1 MNSLETIA
9 VRLRHLPGL
18 RRLKPLWSA
27 LRPLYEGVLKAFAGD
42 SGLPRVINGMDSIR
56 VLPEWRNL
64 GGAYEPEVWKLLLP
78 AIRPGDIIAD
88 VGAHVGLYAVAMG
101 ARTGATG
108 RVLAVE
114 ADPGN
119 LPHLR
124 AHLKLNV
131 VDNIVEVVPKALSD
145 HEGRAVWHS
154 QDVQSGLVP
163 GAGGGQG
170 VSVELTTLDQLL
182 GGGRLDLMLIDI
194 EGYEEAA
201 VRGGA
206 RLLADPARRPR
217 MIVVEVHPYA
227 WQASGG
233 SSATLLSLLHGLGYE
248 VSWLDGR
255 PVTEISAYG
264 HVMAVP
270 VKVKRS

>member
-1 MNSLETIA
+1 MTSLENIA

-18 RRLKPLWSA
+18 RQLRPLWSA
-27 LRPLYEGVLKAFAGD
+27 LRPLYEGVLKAAAGD
-42 SGLPRVINGMDSIR
+42 KGLPRLINGMDSIR

-64 GGAYEPEVWKLLLP
+64 GGTYEPEVWRLLLP

-101 ARTGATG
+101 ARTGVSG

-114 ADPGN
+114 ADPRN
-119 LPHLR
+119 LKHLR
-124 AHLKLNV
+124 AHLKLNE
-131 VDNIVEVVPKALSD
+131 VDGIVEVVPKALSD

-163 GAGGGQG
+163 EAEGGQG
-170 VSVELTTLDQLL
+170 VSVEMTTLDRLV
-182 GGGRLDLMLIDI
+182 GEGRLDLMLVDI
-194 EGYEEAA
+194 EGFEEAA
-201 VRGGA
+201 LRGGA

-227 WQASGG
+227 WPTSGG
-233 SSATLLSLLHGLGYE
+233 SSATLLSLLREAGYE
-248 VSWLDGR
+248 VHWMDGR
-255 PVTEISAYG
+255 PVTEITAYG

-270 VKVKRS
+270 VKEQRS

>member
-1 MNSLETIA
+1 MTSLENIA
-9 VRLRHLPGL
+9 IRLRHLPGL
-18 RRLKPLWSA
+18 RQLKPLWSV
-27 LRPLYEGVLKAFAGD
+27 LRPVYEGVLKAVAGD
-42 SGLPRVINGMDSIR
+42 RGLPRVINGMDSIR
-56 VLPEWRNL
+56 VLSEWRNL

-101 ARTGATG
+101 TRTGASG

-119 LPHLR
+119 LKHLR
-124 AHLKLNV
+124 AHLKLNE
-131 VDNIVEVVPKALSD
+131 VDGIVEVVPKALSD

-163 GAGGGQG
+163 EAEGGQG
-170 VSVELTTLDQLL
+170 VSVEMTTLDRLV
-182 GGGRLDLMLIDI
+182 GEGRLDLMLVDI
-194 EGYEEAA
+194 EGFEEAA
-201 VRGGA
+201 LRGGA

-227 WQASGG
+227 WPASGG
-233 SSATLLSLLHGLGYE
+233 SSATLLSLLREAGYE
-248 VSWLDGR
+248 VNWMDGS
-255 PVTEISAYG
+255 PVTEITAYG

-270 VKVKRS
+270 VKEQRS